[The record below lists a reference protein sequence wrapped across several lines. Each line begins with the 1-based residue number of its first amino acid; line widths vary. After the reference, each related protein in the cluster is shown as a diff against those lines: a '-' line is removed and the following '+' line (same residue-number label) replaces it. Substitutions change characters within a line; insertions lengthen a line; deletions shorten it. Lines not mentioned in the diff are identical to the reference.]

1 MTKKYN
7 KLMKEMIV
15 LEYNFG
21 SKIYND
27 SFNGMNQQI
36 RLYFTFDDGTYD
48 WNKYIEIVNENN
60 LRSIGTKYIN
70 NRFVSDKVNYEY
82 QLK

>member
-1 MTKKYN
+1 
-7 KLMKEMIV
+7 
-15 LEYNFG
+15 
-21 SKIYND
+21 
-27 SFNGMNQQI
+27 MNQQI

-82 QLK
+82 